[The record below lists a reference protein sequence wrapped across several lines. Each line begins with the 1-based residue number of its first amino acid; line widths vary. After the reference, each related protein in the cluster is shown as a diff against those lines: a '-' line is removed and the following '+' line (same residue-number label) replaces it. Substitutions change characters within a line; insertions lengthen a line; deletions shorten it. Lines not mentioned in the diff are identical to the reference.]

1 MLCTWHQIEIE
12 NICAFGDADND
23 ADMIHDVGIGIA
35 MENASPLTKSYAKAI
50 TLDNQNDGVAE
61 YIEKFILG
69 EEK

>member
-1 MLCTWHQIEIE
+1 MFAYLTRCVYET
-12 NICAFGDADND
+12 
-23 ADMIHDVGIGIA
+23 DVGIGIA

-50 TLDNQNDGVAE
+50 TLDNQNDGVDE